1 MPSLKQIQP
10 KQVCLD
16 KKRTCLLRL
25 AQLLICAGMYHN
37 FGQIPLINVEQKT
50 AFAADYILL

>member
-16 KKRTCLLRL
+16 KKGHAYLELRSFL
-25 AQLLICAGMYHN
+25 CAGMYHN